1 MVEPVVSVIMCVRD
15 GAKYLIEALDSI
27 ANQNIEEMETIVVD
41 DGSAD
46 NSVQI
51 ASSHPLQPAIIL
63 QQTLG
68 LGAALNRGLQAA
80 KGRYL
85 SFLDQDDVWASGSLG
100 AKLAVMRN
108 YTNLDFVF
116 GKTVNTDDKLN
127 RIAAPL
133 PARLL
138 AAMLIKRTS
147 ALNVG
152 LFRTDITHA
161 TIIDWNS
168 RAAILGLQFRMMD
181 DVVLLR
187 RIHGENMGIRD
198 RARAQV
204 DLLHVVRAHLNR
216 KRQ

>member
-27 ANQNIEEMETIVVD
+27 ANQNIEELETIIVD
-41 DGSAD
+41 DGSVD
-46 NSVQI
+46 NSVEI
-51 ASSHPLQPAIIL
+51 ASNHPLQSAIIS

-68 LGAALNRGLQAA
+68 IGAALNRGLQAA

-161 TIIDWNS
+161 VIIDWNS

-187 RIHGENMGIRD
+187 RIHGENMGVRD